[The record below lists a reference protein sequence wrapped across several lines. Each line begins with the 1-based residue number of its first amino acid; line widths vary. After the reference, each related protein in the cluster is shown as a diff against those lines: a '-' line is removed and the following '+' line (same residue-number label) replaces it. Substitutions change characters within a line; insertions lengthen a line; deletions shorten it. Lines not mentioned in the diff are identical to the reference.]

1 MRKFDKLYNL
11 QKANLLAEQRYL
23 ESKGLLKEEF
33 KKRPVITWIG
43 DTKQLGQGKVV
54 NFGDIGEYIGR
65 QGGEV
70 VVSFNGMNFYTS
82 EGTFE
87 LSNSNISD
95 LKEGSE
101 SFGSIRLVNK
111 NDFERFIKSNP
122 ALGTIYDDENNI
134 FKIYLYAD
142 LVGYFN
148 PKLGRIDYEK
158 NSRFAKVSDEYIW
171 DRNINE

>member
-11 QKANLLAEQRYL
+11 QKANMLAEQRYL
-23 ESKGLLKEEF
+23 ESKGL
-33 KKRPVITWIG
+33 
-43 DTKQLGQGKVV
+43 
-54 NFGDIGEYIGR
+54 
-65 QGGEV
+65 
-70 VVSFNGMNFYTS
+70 
-82 EGTFE
+82 
-87 LSNSNISD
+87 

-122 ALGTIYDDENNI
+122 ALGTIYDDENNR

-148 PKLGRIDYEK
+148 PKLGRIDYEE
-158 NSRFAKVSDEYIW
+158 NSRFAKISDEYIW